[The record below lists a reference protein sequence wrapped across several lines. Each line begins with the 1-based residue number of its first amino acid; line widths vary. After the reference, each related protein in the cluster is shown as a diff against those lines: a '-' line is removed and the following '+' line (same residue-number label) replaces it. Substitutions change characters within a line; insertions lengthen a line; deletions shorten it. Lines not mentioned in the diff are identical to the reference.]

1 MAYRTQQTPDEHE
14 LETLAMAELS
24 RLKRQYRIM
33 ENDRATCAEDAR
45 LQLRSQMNMI
55 NHLEGEKAELVLRI
69 KTANSKT
76 FLREDQKMEGKLK
89 CLLKLQ
95 ASYTDMIKT
104 EQEETAELDKQI
116 DKLTKEVTS
125 LKMKVRTDA
134 QLRDIAEKQQ
144 KTITMLEN
152 RLDVTTKRFNVI
164 IAKNAEIRN
173 EIEALLKERSQFTAL
188 WKKSINHLNTRKQII
203 NDLIEQATIAF
214 NQRDEELNTI
224 QALRERGMRDLKTHV
239 SEMCELQRTLDNEMK
254 LQEFLGV
261 KGQHREMVD
270 LNAKRAAEKKA
281 KMEEKQSMIANYKQI
296 LQTIKEFTGTFTS
309 IDGNLIITS
318 SSRVTQLHLLG
329 EQEIDKLTAH
339 FIKQEE
345 ENFALF
351 SYVNELN
358 DELESLQARMVQL
371 TAAIQEA
378 NMLNENQSKE
388 QTETLEKLKKELE
401 EETAFADAAEERVTQ
416 CDDIL
421 EKLLKGIDSLFKAIR
436 CDNSPILELL
446 GDNDQIMMSNVMLY
460 LGIIEKRITQMFHKV
475 HWVDRAT
482 KSQLLRLDEDKRPRL
497 RVPTIKHIAPTQPCA
512 LCVEKEELQIVS
524 EGLEQPLTR
533 DEATQKL
540 KQRLQEDYSDLLHN
554 ISGCH
559 LPAARKIIQRR
570 YQ

>member
-296 LQTIKEFTGTFTS
+296 LQTIKEFTG
-309 IDGNLIITS
+309 
-318 SSRVTQLHLLG
+318 